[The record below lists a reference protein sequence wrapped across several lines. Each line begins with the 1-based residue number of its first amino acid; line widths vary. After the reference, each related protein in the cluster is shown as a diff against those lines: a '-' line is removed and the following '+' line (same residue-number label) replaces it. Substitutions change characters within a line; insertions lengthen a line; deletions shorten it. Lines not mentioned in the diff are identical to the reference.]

1 MSRIITFS
9 IPYSNFSKH
18 KPAIRKFPRRKTFV
32 PGVYHTLYAG
42 KIYMQDFSLYHVNY
56 MIVDLIDYRNIMR
69 HNSHYKYILCVLD
82 GFSRY
87 AWCRPLKSK
96 HAVDSANALDDIL
109 SSLPHSPAMFAS
121 DRGRTTSLSCCLK
134 HF

>member
-1 MSRIITFS
+1 
-9 IPYSNFSKH
+9 
-18 KPAIRKFPRRKTFV
+18 
-32 PGVYHTLYAG
+32 
-42 KIYMQDFSLYHVNY
+42 
-56 MIVDLIDYRNIMR
+56 MILDLIDYRSIMR

-96 HAVDSANALDDIL
+96 RAVDSANALDDIL

-121 DRGRTTSLSCCLK
+121 DRGKSLFIR
-134 HF
+134 HVFETFFR